1 MAPKKELERFPV
13 NKKKP
18 QPAKKANKPAENT
31 KRMLNLPLEILNAF
45 ENTKV
50 RAPIFQDEV
59 EASLNLAK
67 EKFTYFSALGIQEL
81 AKKKAE
87 LLAGISKRNEEI
99 EEDED
104 KIMDDS
110 EKNTKKSTKV
120 YHERETDFPT
130 L

>member
-1 MAPKKELERFPV
+1 MVKYCELLIRTEQKANQPEEKEEVKQETGNNVNEADLKKEKLSIMAPKKELERFPV

-18 QPAKKANKPAENT
+18 QPAKKTNKPVENT

-67 EKFTYFSALGIQEL
+67 EKFTYFSALGI
-81 AKKKAE
+81 
-87 LLAGISKRNEEI
+87 
-99 EEDED
+99 
-104 KIMDDS
+104 
-110 EKNTKKSTKV
+110 
-120 YHERETDFPT
+120 
-130 L
+130 